1 MIQDILQKVEHI
13 PVLYQ
18 FIAVFAISFIPFL
31 EAHVAVPV
39 GVLLKL
45 PFIPIAVLAIFG
57 NWLSVLTV
65 IISSSWIK
73 SRFFND
79 RSDSF
84 VHRRFQKG
92 KVYFNRYG
100 VPGISLLGPII
111 GANHIGAL
119 ICMMANANKKNIII
133 WQTISIILWA
143 VGSGLLIHFGRE
155 YLLR

>member
-45 PFIPIAVLAIFG
+45 PFIPIAVLAILG

-73 SRFFND
+73 SRFFSD

-84 VHRRFQKG
+84 VYRRFQKV
-92 KVYFNRYG
+92 K
-100 VPGISLLGPII
+100 
-111 GANHIGAL
+111 
-119 ICMMANANKKNIII
+119 C
-133 WQTISIILWA
+133 ISIDMAFLA
-143 VGSGLLIHFGRE
+143 FP
-155 YLLR
+155 Y